1 MIHSHEEKIRLR
13 DQAVER
19 ETKKWLN
26 TPTAEHEERM
36 KETFQ
41 ELKRLKQELTKYYKR
56 LDGIESFGKQLQENR
71 PYYTP
76 THIKAYPIEVQEE
89 LYGELLD
96 TIFISKEE
104 IHIYF
109 KHPFVSPKGVFL
121 YE

>member
-19 ETKKWLN
+19 ATKKWLN

-56 LDGIESFGKQLQENR
+56 LDGIEGFGKQLQENR
-71 PYYTP
+71 PI
-76 THIKAYPIEVQEE
+76 TH
-89 LYGELLD
+89 LL
-96 TIFISKEE
+96 T
-104 IHIYF
+104 
-109 KHPFVSPKGVFL
+109 
-121 YE
+121 